1 MVNLYDTKNIWYPR
15 LETIWAAEKNH
26 VNDAVPV
33 TNITEESIVNLEE
46 PTFIKEKIHL
56 EAPHILQYPELP
68 RGCEVTS
75 LAMLLSY
82 YDYDVDKMKLAE
94 EVKKDPT
101 PYTVKNGKIHFGN
114 PYDGFVGD
122 MYSLTTPGLGVYHGP
137 LVELANQYV
146 KEHHEVVDL
155 TGDSFYKVLE
165 ALNNG
170 QPVQVIINAKY
181 KKLPDSAFKTWQT
194 PSGPIDITM
203 SEHSVLVTGYDE
215 EYIYFNDPLDRQSK
229 APFDDFVAAW
239 EQMGKQAITIEKVEE
254 QIEISEI

>member
-1 MVNLYDTKNIWYPR
+1 MFTLLFTFSIGVTFWFLSNHVKFFRKSLKIYGLLFTTLAFTLVMVNLYDTKNIWYPR

-46 PTFIKEKIHL
+46 PTFIKEEIHL

-181 KKLPDSAFKTWQT
+181 KKLPDSAFKTRQT

-215 EYIYFNDPLDRQSK
+215 
-229 APFDDFVAAW
+229 
-239 EQMGKQAITIEKVEE
+239 
-254 QIEISEI
+254 